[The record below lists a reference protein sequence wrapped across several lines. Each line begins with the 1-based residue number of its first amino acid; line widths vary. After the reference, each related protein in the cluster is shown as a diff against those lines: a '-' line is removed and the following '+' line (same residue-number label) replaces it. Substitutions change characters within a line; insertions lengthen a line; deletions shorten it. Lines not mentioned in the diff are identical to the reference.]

1 MEGLVSNIAFE
12 LEKLQNSY
20 KTKVLQRQFA
30 NRSLVDKLSNLVDK
44 HPDLRFGQI
53 LIAYGFVKSD
63 TDLFYEEPIDTLKN
77 IRDDNSE

>member
-1 MEGLVSNIAFE
+1 MNSLITIE
-12 LEKLQNSY
+12 LEKLKESY
-20 KTKVLQRQFA
+20 KNKVLQRYDS
-30 NRSLVDKLSNLVDK
+30 NKKLIDKLSNLVEK

-77 IRDDNSE
+77 IRDDNSK

>member
-1 MEGLVSNIAFE
+1 MNSLIVTE
-12 LEKLQNSY
+12 LEKLKESY
-20 KTKVLQRQFA
+20 KNKVLQRHES
-30 NRSLVDKLSNLVDK
+30 NKKLIDKLSNLVDK

-77 IRDDNSE
+77 IRDDNSK